1 MQNDKLRNYFHLHF
15 IVFIWGFTAILG
27 KLITLDAMRLVWFRM
42 FFATLFLALF
52 LVIKKQKIT
61 ISKKTFVGF
70 FISGIIIALHW
81 LTFFLAIKVSNIS
94 ITLAC
99 LSTGALFTSFLEPL
113 FYKKKI
119 VIYEVFFG
127 LLAVIGLALIFNV
140 DAKYT
145 YGIIIAITSAFL
157 SALFSV
163 INSKYAKEYDA
174 GIISFYE
181 LASGVFFIS
190 LWFLFRGE
198 MTLDFFVLTI
208 PDLGWLLLLASVC
221 TAYAFMA
228 SVKVMKVLT
237 AFTVMLTINLE
248 PVYGIILA
256 LLIFKDEEEMGG
268 MFYLGATILLSTV
281 IVNGVLKNSKKRKL
295 I

>member
-99 LSTGALFTSFLEPL
+99 
-113 FYKKKI
+113 
-119 VIYEVFFG
+119 
-127 LLAVIGLALIFNV
+127 
-140 DAKYT
+140 
-145 YGIIIAITSAFL
+145 
-157 SALFSV
+157 
-163 INSKYAKEYDA
+163 
-174 GIISFYE
+174 
-181 LASGVFFIS
+181 
-190 LWFLFRGE
+190 
-198 MTLDFFVLTI
+198 
-208 PDLGWLLLLASVC
+208 
-221 TAYAFMA
+221 
-228 SVKVMKVLT
+228 
-237 AFTVMLTINLE
+237 
-248 PVYGIILA
+248 
-256 LLIFKDEEEMGG
+256 
-268 MFYLGATILLSTV
+268 
-281 IVNGVLKNSKKRKL
+281 
-295 I
+295 

>member
-52 LVIKKQKIT
+52 LVIKKQNIT

-198 MTLDFFVLTI
+198 MTLDFFVLTL

-268 MFYLGATILLSTV
+268 MFYLGASILLSTV
-281 IVNGVLKNSKKRKL
+281 IINGVLKNSKKRKL

>member
-281 IVNGVLKNSKKRKL
+281 IINGVLKNSKKRKL

>member
-127 LLAVIGLALIFNV
+127 LLAVIGLALIFNL

-198 MTLDFFVLTI
+198 MTLDFFVLTL

-228 SVKVMKVLT
+228 SVNVMKVLT

-268 MFYLGATILLSTV
+268 MFYLGASILLSTV
-281 IVNGVLKNSKKRKL
+281 IINGVLKNSKKRKL